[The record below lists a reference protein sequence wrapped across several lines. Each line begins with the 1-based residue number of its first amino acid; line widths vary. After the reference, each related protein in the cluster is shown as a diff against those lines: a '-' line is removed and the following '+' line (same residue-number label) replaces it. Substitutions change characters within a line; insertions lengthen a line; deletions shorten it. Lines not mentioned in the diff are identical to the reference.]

1 MAERAA
7 RDDAQ
12 HAAAQQGEA
21 AEREAPEERQLPEA
35 HAEGPLDV
43 ITDADALAAAAE
55 RLYEGTGPVAVDAE
69 RANGFRYT
77 ARAYLVQ
84 LYRRGAGTVL
94 VDPTAFDD
102 LSVLQDAIGGEEW
115 IIHAASQDLP
125 CLREVGL
132 EPASLFDTELGARL
146 AGFDRV
152 GLAAV
157 TERLVGLRL
166 RKEHGASDWSTRPI
180 PMSWLEYAA
189 LDVEVLP
196 DARDA
201 LARELV
207 EQGKQEFAEQEFA
220 YALERRPKPPLE
232 EPWRRLSGIHTIR
245 DRRQLAVARE
255 LWLARDELAHDTDT
269 APGRLVPD
277 RSLMAAVVADVD
289 SKGRLAAR
297 KDFSGRASRSELD
310 RWWSAIERGRESA
323 EQPQLRV
330 RSDEPPPP
338 RFWKN
343 RRPEADARLKA
354 ARVAVQAVAAELSMP
369 SENLLMPDTLR
380 RVSWEPT
387 EPTPDAVAAVLRE
400 RDARPWQIAATAQRI
415 AAAFVEADQSTPEPP
430 DADS

>member
-1 MAERAA
+1 MAE
-7 RDDAQ
+7 Q
-12 HAAAQQGEA
+12 EA
-21 AEREAPEERQLPEA
+21 GPEAPEVVLPEA
-35 HAEGPLDV
+35 KAQGPLAV
-43 ITDADALAAAAE
+43 IVEADALAAAAE
-55 RLYEGTGPVAVDAE
+55 RLHHGTGPVAVDAE
-69 RANGFRYT
+69 RANGFRYS

-102 LSVLQDAIGGEEW
+102 LSLLQEAIGDEEW

-146 AGFDRV
+146 AGFERV

-157 TERLVGLRL
+157 TERLVGLHL
-166 RKEHGASDWSTRPI
+166 RKEHGAADWSTRPI
-180 PMSWLEYAA
+180 PPAWLEYAA

-201 LARELV
+201 LAAEL
-207 EQGKQEFAEQEFA
+207 ELQGKQELAEQEFA
-220 YALERRPKPPLE
+220 YALQRRPKPAPA

-255 LWLARDELAHDTDT
+255 LWLARDALASATDT

-277 RSLMAAVVADVD
+277 RSLMAAVTTDVD

-297 KDFSGRASRSELD
+297 RDFSGRASRSELD
-310 RWWSAIERGRESA
+310 RWWAAIERGRASED
-323 EQPQLRV
+323 QPQLRV

-354 ARVAVQAVAAELSMP
+354 ARAAVQAVADELAMP

-380 RVSWEPT
+380 RVAWEPT
-387 EPTPDAVAAVLRE
+387 APTPEAVADVLRE
-400 RDARPWQIAATAQRI
+400 RDARPWQVAATAQRI
-415 AAAFVEADQSTPEPP
+415 ATAFVEADQVAPEPP

>member
-1 MAERAA
+1 MHSGAPVAESEP
-7 RDDAQ
+7 
-12 HAAAQQGEA
+12 QGEA
-21 AEREAPEERQLPEA
+21 PEPELPEA
-35 HAEGPLDV
+35 RAHGPLDV
-43 ITDADALAAAAE
+43 IVEADALAAAAE
-55 RLYEGTGPVAVDAE
+55 LLHDGTGPVAVDAE
-69 RANGFRYT
+69 RASGFRYSS
-77 ARAYLVQ
+77 RAYLVQ

-102 LSVLQDAIGGEEW
+102 LSLLQQAIGGEEW

-132 EPASLFDTELGARL
+132 EPSTLFDTELGARL
-146 AGFDRV
+146 AGFERV

-157 TERLVGLRL
+157 IERLVGLRL

-180 PMSWLEYAA
+180 PDSWLEYAA
-189 LDVEVLP
+189 LDVEMLP

-201 LARELV
+201 LAAELAQ
-207 EQGKQEFAEQEFA
+207 QGKQSLAEQEFE
-220 YALERRPKPPLE
+220 YALERQPKPPPA

-255 LWLARDELAHDTDT
+255 LWLARDELASATDT

-277 RSLMAAVVADVD
+277 RSLMTAVTADVD

-310 RWWSAIERGRESA
+310 RWWSAIERGRASE
-323 EQPQLRV
+323 EPPQLRV

-343 RRPEADARLKA
+343 RRPEAAARLQA
-354 ARVAVQAVAAELSMP
+354 ARAAVQAVAEGLSLP
-369 SENLLMPDTLR
+369 AENLLLPDTLR
-380 RVSWEPT
+380 RVAWEPT
-387 EPTPDAVAAVLRE
+387 PPTADAVAQVLRA

-415 AAAFVEADQSTPEPP
+415 AAAFVEADQVAPEPS
-430 DADS
+430 DTDS

>member
-1 MAERAA
+1 MAE
-7 RDDAQ
+7 AQ
-12 HAAAQQGEA
+12 DHATA
-21 AEREAPEERQLPEA
+21 EAPEAELPDAELPEA
-35 HAEGPLDV
+35 RAKGPLDV
-43 ITDADALAAAAE
+43 IVDADALAAAAE
-55 RLYEGTGPVAVDAE
+55 RLHEGTGPVAVDAE
-69 RANGFRYT
+69 RANGFRYS

-84 LYRRGAGTVL
+84 LHRRGAGTVL

-102 LSVLQDAIGGEEW
+102 LSLLQEAIGGEEW

-132 EPASLFDTELGARL
+132 EPATLFDTELGARL
-146 AGFDRV
+146 AGFERV

-180 PMSWLEYAA
+180 PHSWLEYAA

-201 LARELV
+201 LAAELTA
-207 EQGKQEFAEQEFA
+207 QGKRDLAEQEFA
-220 YALERRPKPPLE
+220 YALERQPKPPLA

-255 LWLARDELAHDTDT
+255 LWLARDELASATDT

-277 RSLMAAVVADVD
+277 RSLMAAVVAKVD
-289 SKGRLAAR
+289 SKGGLAAR

-310 RWWSAIERGRESA
+310 RWWSAIERGRASDD
-323 EQPQLRV
+323 QPQQRV

-354 ARVAVQAVAAELSMP
+354 ARAAVQEAADELSMP

-380 RVSWEPT
+380 RVAWEPT
-387 EPTPDAVAAVLRE
+387 APTPEAVADVLRTRE
-400 RDARPWQIAATAQRI
+400 ARPWQIAATAQRI
-415 AAAFVEADQSTPEPP
+415 AAAFVEADQAVPEQS
-430 DADS
+430 DDDS

>member
-1 MAERAA
+1 VAEPATES
-7 RDDAQ
+7 
-12 HAAAQQGEA
+12 G
-21 AEREAPEERQLPEA
+21 AEPELPLAE
-35 HAEGPLDV
+35 AEGPLEV
-43 ITDADALAAAAE
+43 IADAESLKAAAD
-55 RLYEGTGPVAVDAE
+55 RLHAGTGPVAVDAE
-69 RANGFRYT
+69 RANGFRYS

-84 LYRRGAGTVL
+84 VHRRGAGTVL
-94 VDPTAFDD
+94 VDPVAVDD
-102 LSVLQDAIGGEEW
+102 LTRLQEAIGGEEW

-132 EPASLFDTELGARL
+132 EPARLFDTELGARL

-180 PMSWLEYAA
+180 PRSWLEYAA

-201 LARELV
+201 LAEELTR
-207 EQGKQEFAEQEFA
+207 QGKQELAEQEFA
-220 YALERRPKPPLE
+220 YALDRRPKPPAA
-232 EPWRRLSGIHTIR
+232 EPWRRLSGIHAIR

-255 LWLARDELAHDTDT
+255 LWLARDELARETDT

-277 RSLMAAVVADVD
+277 RSLLAAATADAE

-297 KDFSGRASRSELD
+297 KDFTGRASRAELD
-310 RWWSAIERGRESA
+310 RWWSAIERGRASE
-323 EQPQLRV
+323 ELPPLRV

-338 RFWKN
+338 RFWKQ

-354 ARVAVQAVAAELSMP
+354 ARAAVQEVADALSMP
-369 SENLLMPDTLR
+369 SENLLTPDTLR
-380 RVSWEPT
+380 RVAWEPI
-387 EPTPDAVAAVLRE
+387 EPSADAVARVLRE
-400 RDARPWQIAATAQRI
+400 RDAREWQVAATAQRI
-415 AAAFVEADQSTPEPP
+415 AAAFVEADQAPVEAGET
-430 DADS
+430 DS

>member
-1 MAERAA
+1 MAEAPAEADSTASEPALPLAKAA
-7 RDDAQ
+7 
-12 HAAAQQGEA
+12 
-21 AEREAPEERQLPEA
+21 
-35 HAEGPLDV
+35 GPLEV
-43 ITDADALAAAAE
+43 IVDADALGEAIE
-55 RLYEGTGPVAVDAE
+55 RLRAGTGPVAVDAE
-69 RANGFRYT
+69 RANGFRYS

-94 VDPTAFDD
+94 IDPTAFDD
-102 LSVLQDAIGGEEW
+102 LSPVQRAIGDQEW

-132 EPASLFDTELGARL
+132 EPTTLFDTELGARL
-146 AGFDRV
+146 AGFERV

-180 PMSWLEYAA
+180 PDSWLEYAA

-201 LARELV
+201 LAAELTQQGKREL
-207 EQGKQEFAEQEFA
+207 AEEEFA
-220 YALERRPKPPLE
+220 YALERRPKPPPA

-245 DRRQLAVARE
+245 DRSQLAVARE
-255 LWLARDELAHDTDT
+255 LWLARDELASSTDT

-277 RSLMAAVVADVD
+277 RSLMAAIVANVD

-297 KDFSGRASRSELD
+297 RDFSGRASRSELD
-310 RWWSAIERGRESA
+310 RWWSAIERGRATEDL
-323 EQPQLRV
+323 PQLRV

-343 RRPEADARLKA
+343 RRPDSAARLKA
-354 ARVAVQAVAAELSMP
+354 ARAAVQQTADELSMP
-369 SENLLMPDTLR
+369 AENLLMPDTLR
-380 RVSWEPT
+380 RVAWEPT
-387 EPTPDAVAAVLRE
+387 APTPEAVEDVLRE
-400 RDARPWQIAATAQRI
+400 REARPWQIAATAQRI
-415 AAAFVEADQSTPEPP
+415 ATAFVEADQADPEPS
-430 DADS
+430 DTDS

>member
-1 MAERAA
+1 MPLAQAVGPLEVIADAESLK
-7 RDDAQ
+7 
-12 HAAAQQGEA
+12 AAAD
-21 AEREAPEERQLPEA
+21 RL
-35 HAEGPLDV
+35 HAGS
-43 ITDADALAAAAE
+43 
-55 RLYEGTGPVAVDAE
+55 GPVAVDAE
-69 RANGFRYT
+69 RANGFRYS

-84 LYRRGAGTVL
+84 VHRRGAGTVL
-94 VDPTAFDD
+94 VDPVAVDD
-102 LSVLQDAIGGEEW
+102 LTRLQEAIGGEEW

-132 EPASLFDTELGARL
+132 EPARLFDTELGARL

-180 PMSWLEYAA
+180 PRSWLEYAA

-201 LARELV
+201 LAEELTR
-207 EQGKQEFAEQEFA
+207 QGKQELAEQEFA
-220 YALERRPKPPLE
+220 YALERRPKPPAA
-232 EPWRRLSGIHTIR
+232 EPWRRLSGIHAIR

-255 LWLARDELAHDTDT
+255 LWLARDELARETDT

-277 RSLMAAVVADVD
+277 RSLLAAAIADPE

-297 KDFSGRASRSELD
+297 KDFTGRASRAELD
-310 RWWSAIERGRESA
+310 RWWAAIERGRARE
-323 EQPQLRV
+323 ELPPLRV

-338 RFWKN
+338 RFWKQ

-354 ARVAVQAVAAELSMP
+354 ARAAVQEVADALSMP

-380 RVSWEPT
+380 RVAWEPT
-387 EPTPDAVAAVLRE
+387 EPTAEAVAQVLRE
-400 RDARPWQIAATAQRI
+400 RDAREWQVAATAQRI
-415 AAAFVEADQSTPEPP
+415 AAAFVEADQAPVEAAEP
-430 DADS
+430 DS